1 MEILYEDSGCF
12 VVNKPAGVVV
22 HPGEGG
28 MHCGKT
34 VVDIFA
40 EKIEKGVGAPGRP
53 GIVHRLDKNTSGVLV
68 IAKNEAAY
76 NDLVAQFKEHAIEK
90 IYLGLV
96 RGKMENDEAI
106 IDSPIAR
113 SYKDR
118 KKMGVSRMGK
128 EAVTEYKV
136 LESYDGVSLL
146 EVRIKTGR
154 THQIR
159 VHMAAIGHPIVG
171 DKEYGDKQLNREFE
185 EKFGLERQ
193 FLHAV
198 KLKFKSPATGKMV
211 EVEAGLP
218 VELSKV
224 LAFSV

>member
-28 MHCGKT
+28 MHRGET

-40 EKIEKGVGAPGRP
+40 KKIGKGVGAPGRP
-53 GIVHRLDKNTSGVLV
+53 GVVHRLDKNTSGVLV

-76 NDLVAQFKEHAIEK
+76 HDLVAQFKEHAIEK
-90 IYLGLV
+90 IYWGLV

-128 EAVTEYKV
+128 EAITEYKV
-136 LESYDGVSLL
+136 LKCYDGVSLL
-146 EVRIKTGR
+146 EIKIKTGR

-185 EKFGLERQ
+185 GKFGLERQ
-193 FLHAV
+193 FLHAAI
-198 KLKFKSPATGKMV
+198 LKFKSPVSGKAV
-211 EVEAGLP
+211 RVQSDLP
-218 VELSKV
+218 VILKKI
-224 LAFSV
+224 LTFY